1 MSKTS
6 IKNIETGISKNCDI
20 LKKNDKFLEVVLEN
34 TTIKILLKKKNNYYV
49 GKYNDMEFVSSGDW
63 LFV

>member
-6 IKNIETGISKNCDI
+6 IKNIETGISRNCDI

-49 GKYNDMEFVSSGDW
+49 GKYKDMEFVSSGD
-63 LFV
+63 